1 MKALPLIT
9 LLFTALTTTASALD
23 IGTIGI
29 QRPNSSASQA
39 PILSSHPLQIEVG
52 TRYWLS
58 NGGYVKN
65 LYDTTIPNQQNS
77 RLSYSN
83 ITGQSS
89 EVFWRVDH
97 ETGIFSKGFLGGG
110 SLVSGKM
117 NDEDFSPATSP
128 YSNTI
133 QVQSGGSLK
142 YLTVDVG
149 YNILKGNNTTG
160 LPFKIG
166 YICRLQ

>member
-117 NDEDFSPATSP
+117 NDEDFSPQLLP
-128 YSNTI
+128 IVI
-133 QVQSGGSLK
+133 QFRFRVAGL
-142 YLTVDVG
+142 L
-149 YNILKGNNTTG
+149 NILPLMLVTI
-160 LPFKIG
+160 F
-166 YICRLQ
+166 